1 MTTAAPV
8 GLTDSQEIAMSVT
21 ELERVTQTP
30 EQIYAAGGIT
40 VHKVG
45 ELIGARIDGV
55 HLSGDLSEET
65 AYAINYALAA
75 HKVVFF
81 RGQHHLDDTSQYEF
95 AGTLGTQ
102 TTPHPTVKSSG
113 DKLLV
118 LDRAANSWHTDVT
131 FVDRIPKAS
140 ILRATTIPEY
150 GGATTWASTTAAY
163 DQLPPSLKVLVENLR
178 AVHTNAYDYA
188 EVVDQAN
195 PVDAQRQAYYAEFTR
210 EIYETEHPVVR
221 IHPATGEKTLLLGH
235 FFKEFVGLKP
245 SESVALYQLLQARI
259 IKLENTVRWSWA
271 PGDLA
276 IWDNQATQHY
286 GISDYGTQA
295 RSVHRVT
302 LAGDVPVDVHGE
314 QSRIIKGDAS
324 EFSIVAD
331 IDRLPGFAAN

>member
-102 TTPHPTVKSSG
+102 TTPHPTVKSRG

-131 FVDRIPKAS
+131 FVDRIPKARFCERRPFPS
-140 ILRATTIPEY
+140 TAERPRGRRPPPRTT
-150 GGATTWASTTAAY
+150 
-163 DQLPPSLKVLVENLR
+163 NCR
-178 AVHTNAYDYA
+178 
-188 EVVDQAN
+188 
-195 PVDAQRQAYYAEFTR
+195 
-210 EIYETEHPVVR
+210 VR
-221 IHPATGEKTLLLGH
+221 
-235 FFKEFVGLKP
+235 
-245 SESVALYQLLQARI
+245 SR
-259 IKLENTVRWSWA
+259 SW
-271 PGDLA
+271 
-276 IWDNQATQHY
+276 
-286 GISDYGTQA
+286 
-295 RSVHRVT
+295 
-302 LAGDVPVDVHGE
+302 
-314 QSRIIKGDAS
+314 SRICGP
-324 EFSIVAD
+324 FTPMPTTMPRLSI
-331 IDRLPGFAAN
+331 RRTR

>member
-1 MTTAAPV
+1 
-8 GLTDSQEIAMSVT
+8 MSIT
-21 ELERVTQTP
+21 ELDRVALSP
-30 EQIYAAGGIT
+30 EEIYAAGGIT

-55 HLSGDLSEET
+55 HLSGDLSAET

-81 RGQHHLDDTSQYEF
+81 RGQQHLDDVSQYEF

-102 TTPHPTVKSSG
+102 TTTHPTLKSA
-113 DKLLV
+113 DNKLLV
-118 LDRAANSWHTDVT
+118 LDGAASSWHTDVT
-131 FVDRIPKAS
+131 FIDRIPKAS
-140 ILRATTIPEY
+140 ILRPTTIPEY

-163 DQLPPSLKVLVENLR
+163 NQLPHSLKVLVENLR

-188 EVVDQAN
+188 EIVDKVQQGN
-195 PVDAQRQAYYAEFTR
+195 AQRVTNYGEFTR

-235 FFKEFVGLKP
+235 FVKEFVGLKP

-259 IKLENTVRWSWA
+259 IKLENTVRWAWEA
-271 PGDLA
+271 GDLA

-286 GISDYGTQA
+286 GVSDYGTQA

-314 QSRIIKGDAS
+314 SSRIIKGDAS
-324 EFSIVAD
+324 DFSIIAD
-331 IDRLPGFAAN
+331 IERLPGFAAN